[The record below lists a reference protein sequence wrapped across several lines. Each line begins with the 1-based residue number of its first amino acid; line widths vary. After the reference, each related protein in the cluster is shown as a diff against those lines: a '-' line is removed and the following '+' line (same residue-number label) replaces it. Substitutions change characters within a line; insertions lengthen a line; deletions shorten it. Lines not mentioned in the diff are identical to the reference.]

1 VAIRRN
7 MILIGL
13 SRLVK
18 ASAPPEF
25 LAVSTLPG
33 LRTVFFGVVGAES
46 ADAALRW
53 VRSAKML

>member
-1 VAIRRN
+1 

>member
-1 VAIRRN
+1 

-18 ASAPPEF
+18 ASAPPREF

-33 LRTVFFGVVGAES
+33 LRTAFFGVVGAES

-53 VRSAKML
+53 VRSAKI